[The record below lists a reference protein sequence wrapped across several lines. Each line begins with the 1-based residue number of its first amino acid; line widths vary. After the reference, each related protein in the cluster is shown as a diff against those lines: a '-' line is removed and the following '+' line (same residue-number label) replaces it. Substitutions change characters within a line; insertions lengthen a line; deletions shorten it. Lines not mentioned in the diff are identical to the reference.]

1 MMRLLLIV
9 FVLIWVTAQASAI
22 DLTVISFN
30 VESDRDT
37 NPEVVANVM
46 KKITTD
52 HNPHIWGLSEVRA
65 RDFETYRKAAGS
77 NFKIIK
83 GLSGRADRLAIV
95 YDPKVLTQIEVKE
108 LSAAGGSRHPLM
120 AKFKLNGSQREFYFV
135 VNHLQRGKSQV
146 RQNQARWLNKWVQN
160 MTKAKDKPAIVF
172 AGDYNFDVDPDTK
185 KGNKAFD
192 LFMLNKAVHWIEPP
206 CIAQGDC
213 PETGTGCD
221 RRYNSILDFVFLA
234 GNAFNW
240 KATSE
245 ILFKDDSSYCGDERT
260 GGSDHRPVKAV
271 LKF

>member
-1 MMRLLLIV
+1 MRLLLGV
-9 FVLIWVTAQASAI
+9 FILISFTAQASAT

-37 NPEVVANVM
+37 NPKVVANVI

-77 NFKIIK
+77 NFKIIR

-95 YDPKVLTQIEVKE
+95 YNPKVLTQIEVKE
-108 LSAAGGSRHPLM
+108 LSDAGGSRHPLM

-135 VNHLQRGKSQV
+135 VNHLQRGKSHV
-146 RQNQARWLNKWVQN
+146 RQNQARWLNKWVRN
-160 MTKAKDKPAIVF
+160 MTKVKDVPAIIF

-192 LFMLNKAVHWIEPP
+192 LFMADNVVRWIKPS
-206 CIAQGDC
+206 CIAQADC

-234 GNAFNW
+234 GNAINW

-245 ILFKDDSSYCGDERT
+245 ILFKDSSGYCADELT
-260 GGSDHRPVKAV
+260 GGSDHRPIKAV
-271 LKF
+271 LEF